1 MEEFWSKFVI
11 RLGQKNPFF
20 ACLALFAKLVETES
34 TDIAETVAKELRVN
48 PEFLRSLKE
57 KEAFS
62 YLLHQLLHMALQ
74 HTNRGLGRDLQVWNI
89 AADIVVNNI
98 IIDGTNWQAAP
109 HTATNR
115 RFVNCSV
122 EDVYFQLLEQHKLP
136 GLIPGMQG
144 QDSSGQSWPDNPS
157 TPSNG
162 DKTEDS
168 NDADECDESAES
180 DESSDGQAGNEDGG
194 VGSSSNNS
202 GETNVVE
209 PASCEGGDYL
219 DRDALDSYGAFC
231 DLVVSE
237 ADKLEAEFNDAAVA
251 NEKYWEEALLHAEI
265 ATGAKQQGH
274 VPACMQREFAQIER
288 SKIDWRKELWRFVS
302 DRRSD
307 FNEFDTRHLYKG
319 LYLEELRVDGLTL
332 AVAIDT
338 SGSISHAELGV
349 FMKEIEAIQSL
360 HADVTTLIYYCDAAV
375 DGPYKLSNR
384 SEKLDVQPTGGGGT
398 SFAPFFSSIEQ
409 LSLTEKPDCLIYF
422 TDGYGDFPSSKP
434 PQPTFWFV
442 TENGIDLDS
451 VPFGRA
457 VSVPTSSYL

>member
-1 MEEFWSKFVI
+1 MSMEELWSKFVI

-20 ACLALFAKLVETES
+20 SCLALFATLVETES
-34 TDIAETVAKELRVN
+34 TDLAETVGKELRVN
-48 PEFLRSLKE
+48 PEFLRGLKE

-62 YLLHQLLHMALQ
+62 YMLHQLLHMALR
-74 HTNRGLGRDLQVWNI
+74 HTNRGLGRDVQVWNI

-109 HTATNR
+109 HTASNR

-144 QDSSGQSWPDNPS
+144 QASLRMPLSDNPLAS
-157 TPSNG
+157 SNG
-162 DKTEDS
+162 DKTEESD
-168 NDADECDESAES
+168 DADECDESAEAEES
-180 DESSDGQAGNEDGG
+180 GESSDGQTGNEDGG

-202 GETNVVE
+202 SKTDVVE
-209 PASCEGGDYL
+209 PASSQGGDYL
-219 DRDALDSYGAFC
+219 DRDALDSYDAHC
-231 DLVVSE
+231 DLVSSE
-237 ADKLEAEFNDAAVA
+237 SKLEAELSDAATA

-265 ATGAKQQGH
+265 ATCAKNQGH

-307 FNEFDTRHLYKG
+307 FNEFDTRHLYKE

-360 HADVTTLIYYCDAAV
+360 HADVTTLIYYCDASV

-398 SFAPFFSSIEQ
+398 SFAPFF
-409 LSLTEKPDCLIYF
+409 LSLIH
-422 TDGYGDFPSSKP
+422 
-434 PQPTFWFV
+434 
-442 TENGIDLDS
+442 I
-451 VPFGRA
+451 
-457 VSVPTSSYL
+457 